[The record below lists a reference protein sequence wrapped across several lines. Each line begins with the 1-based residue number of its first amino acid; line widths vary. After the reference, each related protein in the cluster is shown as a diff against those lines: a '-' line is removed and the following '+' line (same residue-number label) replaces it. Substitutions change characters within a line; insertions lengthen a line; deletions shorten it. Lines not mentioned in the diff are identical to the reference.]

1 MTDNEPRAENLLQS
15 ARLRA
20 ALGEKG
26 WTQTRLA
33 KETGFSQGNIS
44 RWLKGTP
51 EPSGDVLNKLFA
63 AIGQTVTMAAVDGA
77 LGIQGRTAG
86 KLLVV
91 DPMAEPMPVEWIIDL
106 FVARGFLT
114 MIAGE
119 PGAGKSMLTQTL
131 AERLVSGAPDAFGFK
146 LRHRFVWKEAGETC
160 DACGATGPHSHKVPD
175 SRVLVLDA
183 ENAPNIIQQR
193 AQDMGLSPEVA
204 ARYIACA
211 SEGFDIYKDR
221 KDLDAML
228 ADFRDAGT
236 PVDLLV
242 IDSFTSM
249 WLGNENVGEQV
260 QGVLKFLNGLAQK
273 FNLGI
278 LLIHHTD
285 KAGEDYRG
293 HSSIAATIGG
303 GVFLF
308 TRYDEKDGEDFTAR
322 HLACRKMRIAAE
334 PTPRKVYLTS
344 RGVADEP
351 ETSADRVALSVAQLR
366 EKLGRDP
373 ERCNCVN
380 KAHNGQ
386 PCPRFAADDTG
397 RCLNC
402 YEQSH

>member
-1 MTDNEPRAENLLQS
+1 MTDNASIES
-15 ARLRA
+15 ADLKLSERLRI

-33 KETGFSQGNIS
+33 KESGFSQGNIS
-44 RWLKGTP
+44 RWLKGQP
-51 EPSGDVLNKLFA
+51 EPSGEVYNKLA
-63 AIGQTVTMAAVDGA
+63 AAMGVTRALAAVDGT
-77 LGIQGRTAG
+77 LGIVGRTAG

-91 DPMAEPMPVEWIIDL
+91 DPMAEPLPVHWIVDK

-119 PGAGKSMLTQTL
+119 PGAGKSMLTQTI
-131 AERLVSGAPDAFGFK
+131 AERFVSGAPDAFGFT
-146 LRHRFVWKEAGETC
+146 LQHRSTWRECEAPQCEH
-160 DACGATGPHSHKVPD
+160 ATDRTAPHSHKVID

-193 AQDMGLSPEVA
+193 AQDMGLAPEVA
-204 ARYIACA
+204 ARYIAAA
-211 SEGFDIYKDR
+211 SDGFDIYKDR

-228 ADFRDAGT
+228 AELRDAGT

-260 QGVLKFLNGLAQK
+260 QAVLKFLNGLAQK
-273 FNLGI
+273 FNMGI

-334 PTPRKVYLTS
+334 PTPRRVYLTS
-344 RGVADEP
+344 RGIAEEP
-351 ETSADRVALSVAQLR
+351 ETAADRVRVAAAELR
-366 EKLGRDP
+366 R
-373 ERCNCVN
+373 ERCGCV
-380 KAHNGQ
+380 HPSHGGT
-386 PCPRFAADDTG
+386 PCRQLVADDGASCKT
-397 RCLNC
+397 CAAA
-402 YEQSH
+402 SH